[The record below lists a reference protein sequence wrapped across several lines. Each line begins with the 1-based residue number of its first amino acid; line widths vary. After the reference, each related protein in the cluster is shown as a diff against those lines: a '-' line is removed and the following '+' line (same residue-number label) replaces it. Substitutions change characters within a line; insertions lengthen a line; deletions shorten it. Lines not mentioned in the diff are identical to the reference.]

1 MAGPPVRYRVAID
14 LTPEQ
19 YVLAHALVQQ
29 ARTLRYSPAGTF
41 DLDGVLR
48 FSLSLGFSE
57 LAKLMDELEAV
68 TRRAKPKRKA
78 RRPG

>member
-19 YVLAHALVQQ
+19 YDQVHALVQR
-29 ARTLRYSPAGTF
+29 ARKARFSPAGTF

-48 FSLSLGFSE
+48 FSFSLGLSE
-57 LAKLMDELEAV
+57 LAKLMDQLDAV
-68 TRRAKPKRKA
+68 TRRAKRGA
-78 RRPG
+78 RR